1 METSV
6 RRICS
11 TALPTINTFVA
22 SCSLSSTPEHPSI
35 GRRSLWQ
42 NPLTRIRDQ
51 IFQLPIL
58 LKPGQISIV
67 RRQVVS
73 VNSVSEKTGMANPQV
88 EAESDQDLAHMIIGH
103 GPCTYLLLLLLS
115 LVLLFP
121 YLEEGI
127 FARTLLGILFSIV
140 LLVGAFA
147 NRQTRRGFILKLGL
161 ALLGVGLQWAAL
173 WTESIAILDFA
184 GISYVASL
192 AIAIS
197 GVLRYI
203 LKRGPIT
210 ADKLHGALAGY
221 IMLAFVW
228 AFIYALI
235 ERSSAGSFGPG
246 RLDFTQPGTFFK
258 LLFFSFTTLTTTGYG
273 DVIPL
278 TDQARSIVIVEE
290 FAGVFYVGVLIAR
303 LAGLYPA
310 TPIK

>member
-1 METSV
+1 
-6 RRICS
+6 
-11 TALPTINTFVA
+11 
-22 SCSLSSTPEHPSI
+22 
-35 GRRSLWQ
+35 
-42 NPLTRIRDQ
+42 
-51 IFQLPIL
+51 
-58 LKPGQISIV
+58 
-67 RRQVVS
+67 
-73 VNSVSEKTGMANPQV
+73 MANPQV

>member
-1 METSV
+1 
-6 RRICS
+6 
-11 TALPTINTFVA
+11 
-22 SCSLSSTPEHPSI
+22 
-35 GRRSLWQ
+35 
-42 NPLTRIRDQ
+42 
-51 IFQLPIL
+51 
-58 LKPGQISIV
+58 
-67 RRQVVS
+67 
-73 VNSVSEKTGMANPQV
+73 
-88 EAESDQDLAHMIIGH
+88 MIIGQ
-103 GPCTYLLLLLLS
+103 GPSTYLLLLLLG
-115 LVLLFP
+115 LILLFP

-147 NRQTRRGFILKLGL
+147 AKQTRRGLILNLGL

-173 WTESIAILDFA
+173 WTGSIAILDLA
-184 GISYVASL
+184 GMSYAASL
-192 AIAIS
+192 VVSTS

-221 IMLAFVW
+221 IMLVFVW
-228 AFIYALI
+228 SFIYAMI

-258 LLFFSFTTLTTTGYG
+258 LIYFSLTTLTTTGYG

-278 TDQARSIVIVEE
+278 TNHARSFVMIEE

-303 LAGLYPA
+303 LAGLYPS
-310 TPIK
+310 TLTK

>member
-1 METSV
+1 
-6 RRICS
+6 
-11 TALPTINTFVA
+11 
-22 SCSLSSTPEHPSI
+22 
-35 GRRSLWQ
+35 
-42 NPLTRIRDQ
+42 
-51 IFQLPIL
+51 
-58 LKPGQISIV
+58 
-67 RRQVVS
+67 
-73 VNSVSEKTGMANPQV
+73 MANPQV

-147 NRQTRRGFILKLGL
+147 NRQTRRGFIFKLGL